1 MVTGHLIFYYF
12 PFLKECFKNVSS
24 FHLTF
29 SDQCSSVE
37 IGIKCAKPVRCDLGD
52 CVGWEGTCISLS
64 FSYLVKSIALFRV
77 LRPRVIVGGRQM
89 VVWHFQ
95 SVITTLDSC

>member
-1 MVTGHLIFYYF
+1 MAKAKKSEQTYGLESVFYQNTRPVDTWQMVTGHLIFYYF

-37 IGIKCAKPVRCDLGD
+37 IGIKCAK
-52 CVGWEGTCISLS
+52 TS
-64 FSYLVKSIALFRV
+64 
-77 LRPRVIVGGRQM
+77 
-89 VVWHFQ
+89 
-95 SVITTLDSC
+95 TL